1 MIIAKLLKTPFKYP
15 GRTCNNYELRTR
27 SLSNVSVKYEQSY
40 FYRTGE
46 KSPYPH
52 AKAHK
57 IRQLN
62 FYTSSFYNG
71 VTTCIGRGHN
81 STNFSDTHMVH

>member
-1 MIIAKLLKTPFKYP
+1 MKNVQQLLAKDRP
-15 GRTCNNYELRTR
+15 
-27 SLSNVSVKYEQSY
+27 LSNVSVKYEQSY

-62 FYTSSFYNG
+62 FYTSSFNG
-71 VTTCIGRGHN
+71 TACVGRGHN
-81 STNFSDTHMVH
+81 STNLPHTHIVH